1 VSNGTPAALALY
13 RLATRAAT
21 PFANQLLQHRL
32 KRGKEHAV
40 RLPERRGV
48 SEVPRPTGGLVW
60 VHGASVG
67 ELLAALP
74 LVEHINKYGLPL
86 LVTSGT
92 VTSAAIARQRLPAGV
107 IHQFVPLDTPDFVAR
122 FLDHW
127 QPQLALFVESDLWPN
142 LITACGARKI
152 PLVLINGR
160 LSERSYAR
168 WKKLMPSLI
177 GALLANFDLCL
188 VRSAEDAKRFGELG
202 ARQVTIVGNLKLDVP
217 PLPVDETKRGQ
228 LAAALAGR
236 PLVAAASTHP
246 GEEEQV
252 LQAHQA
258 LRASYPELL
267 TLIAPRHPE
276 RGSAIAQLISAAGLT
291 VCQRSAGK
299 LPDQTTDIYVC
310 DTLGELGVIFSLAPI
325 VFMGGSLIP
334 HGGQNP
340 IEAIKLGAA
349 VFHGPFVSNFS
360 ELYAALDGAH
370 GAELVGDADRLAQVT
385 STWLK
390 DENVRRNVLAAG
402 QKTVDA
408 LGGALAR
415 TLAALEPYLSKL
427 RRETHA

>member
-1 VSNGTPAALALY
+1 VSDGTPAALALY

-40 RLPERRGV
+40 RLPERRGM
-48 SEVPRPTGGLVW
+48 SEVPRPSGGLVW

-74 LVEHINKYGLPL
+74 LVEQINKYGLPL

-107 IHQFVPLDTPDFVAR
+107 IHQFIPLDTPDFVAR

-142 LITACGARKI
+142 LITACGKREI

-188 VRSAEDAKRFGELG
+188 VRSPEDAKRYGELG
-202 ARQVTIVGNLKLDVP
+202 ARRVTTVGNLKLDVP
-217 PLPVDETKRGQ
+217 PLPVDAIKRGE
-228 LAAALAGR
+228 LAQAFAGR
-236 PLVAAASTHP
+236 PLFVAASTHP
-246 GEEEQV
+246 GEDEQV
-252 LQAHQA
+252 LQAHQK
-258 LRASYPELL
+258 LRASCPELL
-267 TLIAPRHPE
+267 TLIVPRHPE
-276 RGSAIAQLISAAGLT
+276 RGGAIAQLTEAAGLT
-291 VCQRSAGK
+291 VCQRSTGR
-299 LPDQTTDIYVC
+299 LPDTTTDIYIC
-310 DTLGELGVIFSLAPI
+310 DTLGELGIIFSLAPV
-325 VFMGGSLIP
+325 VFMGGSFIP

-349 VFHGPFVSNFS
+349 VLHGPFVSNFA
-360 ELYAALDGAH
+360 ETYAALDAAQ
-370 GAELVGDADRLAQVT
+370 GAELVADADRLAQVAGN
-385 STWLK
+385 WLS
-390 DENVRRNVLAAG
+390 DEDARRRVLAAG

-415 TLAALEPYLSKL
+415 TLSALEPYLSNL
-427 RRETHA
+427 RPNAHA

>member
-1 VSNGTPAALALY
+1 VSDGTPAALALY

-40 RLPERRGV
+40 RLPERRGE
-48 SEVPRPTGGLVW
+48 SEVPRPSGGLVW

-107 IHQFVPLDTPDFVAR
+107 IHQFIPLDTPDFVAR

-168 WKKLMPSLI
+168 WKKLVPSLI

-188 VRSAEDAKRFGELG
+188 VRSPEDAKRYGELG
-202 ARQVTIVGNLKLDVP
+202 ARQVTTVGNLKLDVP

-228 LAAALAGR
+228 LAQALAGR
-236 PLVAAASTHP
+236 PLFVAASTHP
-246 GEEEQV
+246 GEDERV
-252 LQAHQA
+252 LQAHRV
-258 LRASYPELL
+258 LRATYPELL
-267 TLIAPRHPE
+267 TLIVPRHPD
-276 RGSAIAQLISAAGLT
+276 RGGAIAQLASTAGLT

-299 LPDQTTDIYVC
+299 LPEATTNIYVC
-310 DTLGELGVIFSLAPI
+310 DTLGELGVIYSLAPI
-325 VFMGGSLIP
+325 VFMGGSFIP

-349 VFHGPFVSNFS
+349 VLHGPHVSNFA
-360 ELYAALDGAH
+360 ETYAALDATH
-370 GAELVGDADRLAQVT
+370 GAELVADADQLAQVARN
-385 STWLK
+385 WLN
-390 DENVRRNVLAAG
+390 DEGARQRILAAG
-402 QKTVDA
+402 QTTVDA

-415 TLAALEPYLSKL
+415 TLSALEPYLANL
-427 RRETHA
+427 RREAHA

>member
-1 VSNGTPAALALY
+1 VSDGTPAALALY

-32 KRGKEHAV
+32 KRGKEHAM
-40 RLPERRGV
+40 RLPERRGE
-48 SEVPRPTGGLVW
+48 SEVSRPTGGLVW

-107 IHQFVPLDTPDFVAR
+107 IHQFIPLDTPDFVAR

-142 LITACGARKI
+142 LISACGQRKI

-177 GALLANFDLCL
+177 GALLTNFDLCL
-188 VRSAEDAKRFGELG
+188 VRSPEDAKRYTELG
-202 ARQVTIVGNLKLDVP
+202 ARRVTVVGNLKLDVP
-217 PLPVDETKRGQ
+217 PLPIDETMREE
-228 LAAALAGR
+228 LAQALAGR
-236 PLVAAASTHP
+236 PLLAAASTHP
-246 GEEEQV
+246 GEDEQV
-252 LQAHQA
+252 LQAHRL
-258 LRASYPELL
+258 LRATCPELL
-267 TLIAPRHPE
+267 TLIVPRHPE
-276 RGSAIAQLISAAGLT
+276 RGGAIAQLASTAGLT
-291 VCQRSAGK
+291 VCRRSVGK
-299 LPDQTTDIYVC
+299 LPDATTDIYVC
-310 DTLGELGVIFSLAPI
+310 DTLGELGVIYSLSPI
-325 VFMGGSLIP
+325 VFMGGSFIP

-349 VFHGPFVSNFS
+349 VLHGPFVSNFA
-360 ELYAALDGAH
+360 EVYAPLDAAQ
-370 GAELVGDADRLAQVT
+370 GAELVGDPDHLAQVAGN
-385 STWLK
+385 WLQ
-390 DENVRRNVLAAG
+390 DEDRRQRILAAG

-415 TLAALEPYLSKL
+415 TLSALQPYLSNL
-427 RRETHA
+427 RRNAHA

>member
-1 VSNGTPAALALY
+1 MSDGTPAALALY

-40 RLPERRGV
+40 RLPERRGE
-48 SEVPRPTGGLVW
+48 SEVARPTGGLVW

-74 LVEHINKYGLPL
+74 LVEQINTYGLPL

-107 IHQFVPLDTPDFVAR
+107 IHQFIPLDTPDFVTR

-142 LITACGARKI
+142 LITACGQRKI

-177 GALLANFDLCL
+177 AALLANFDLCL
-188 VRSAEDAKRFGELG
+188 VRSSEDAKRYVDLG
-202 ARQVTIVGNLKLDVP
+202 ARRVTTVGNLKLDVP
-217 PLPVDETKRGQ
+217 PLPVDESKRGQ
-228 LAAALAGR
+228 LAQALAGR
-236 PLVAAASTHP
+236 PVLAAASTHP
-246 GEEEQV
+246 GEDEQI
-252 LQAHQA
+252 LQAHRA
-258 LRASYPELL
+258 LRARYAQLL
-267 TLIAPRHPE
+267 TLIVPRHPE
-276 RGSAIAQLISAAGLT
+276 RGAAIAQLISTAGLSA
-291 VCQRSAGK
+291 CQRSTGQ
-299 LPDQTTDIYVC
+299 LPGTATDIYVC
-310 DTLGELGVIFSLAPI
+310 DTLGELGVIYSLAPI
-325 VFMGGSLIP
+325 VFMGGSFIP

-349 VFHGPFVSNFS
+349 VLHGPFVSNFA
-360 ELYAALDGAH
+360 ETYGALDAAR
-370 GAELVGDADRLAQVT
+370 GAELVTDADRLAQVAGH
-385 STWLK
+385 WLK
-390 DENVRRNVLAAG
+390 DERARQQILAAG

-415 TLAALEPYLSKL
+415 TLSALDPYLSNL
-427 RRETHA
+427 RRGAHA

>member
-1 VSNGTPAALALY
+1 MSDGTPAALALY

-21 PFANQLLQHRL
+21 PLANQLLQHRL

-40 RLPERRGV
+40 RLPERRGE
-48 SEVPRPTGGLVW
+48 SEVPRPLGGLVW

-107 IHQFVPLDTPDFVAR
+107 IHQFIPLDTPDFVAR

-142 LITACGARKI
+142 LITACGARKV

-188 VRSAEDAKRFGELG
+188 VRSPEDAKRYGELG
-202 ARQVTIVGNLKLDVP
+202 AHRVTIVGNLKLDVP
-217 PLPVDETKRGQ
+217 PLPVDESKRGQ
-228 LAAALAGR
+228 LAQALAGR
-236 PLVAAASTHP
+236 PLLVAASTHP

-252 LQAHQA
+252 LRAHQV
-258 LRASYPELL
+258 LRASYPQLL
-267 TLIAPRHPE
+267 TLIVPRHPE
-276 RGSAIAQLISAAGLT
+276 RGGAITQLVSAAGLT
-291 VCQRSAGK
+291 VYQRSAGK
-299 LPDQTTDIYVC
+299 LPEQATDIYVC
-310 DTLGELGVIFSLAPI
+310 DTLGELGIIYSLAPI
-325 VFMGGSLIP
+325 VFMGGSFIP

-340 IEAIKLGAA
+340 IEAIKLGSA
-349 VFHGPFVSNFS
+349 VLHGPFVSNFA
-360 ELYAALDGAH
+360 ELYAALDAAQ
-370 GAELVGDADRLAQVT
+370 GAELVGDADDLAKVAGN
-385 STWLK
+385 WLE
-390 DENVRRNVLAAG
+390 DENARRRVLAAG
-402 QKTVDA
+402 QRTVDA

-415 TLAALEPYLSKL
+415 TLAALEPYLANL
-427 RRETHA
+427 RREAHA

>member
-1 VSNGTPAALALY
+1 VSDGTPTSLALY

-40 RLPERRGV
+40 RLPERRGE
-48 SEVPRPTGGLVW
+48 SQMPRPAGALVW

-67 ELLAALP
+67 ELLAVLP
-74 LVEHINKYGLPL
+74 LVEQINASGLQL

-92 VTSAAIARQRLPAGV
+92 VTSAAIARQRLPVGV
-107 IHQFVPLDTPDFVAR
+107 IHQFIPLDTPEFVAR

-142 LITACGARKI
+142 LITACGQRNV
-152 PLVLINGR
+152 PLILINGR
-160 LSERSYAR
+160 LSERSYTR

-177 GALLANFDLCL
+177 AALLANFDLCL
-188 VRSAEDAKRFGELG
+188 VRSREDAQRYGELG
-202 ARQVTIVGNLKLDVP
+202 ARRVTTVGNLKLDVP
-217 PLPVDETKRGQ
+217 PLPVDETKRAE
-228 LAAALAGR
+228 LAATLAGR
-236 PLVAAASTHP
+236 PLLAAASTHP
-246 GEEEQV
+246 GEEDKV
-252 LQAHQA
+252 LQAHQL
-258 LRASYPELL
+258 LRARFPQLL
-267 TLIAPRHPE
+267 TLIAPRHPD
-276 RGSAIAQLISAAGLT
+276 RGNDIAQLAATAGLT
-291 VCQRSAGK
+291 ACQRSAGK
-299 LPDQTTDIYVC
+299 LPDPTTDVYVC
-310 DTLGELGVIFSLAPI
+310 DTLGELGIIFSLAPI
-325 VFMGGSLIP
+325 VFMGGSFIP

-349 VFHGPFVSNFS
+349 VLHGPFVSNFS
-360 ELYAALDGAH
+360 EVYAALDDAKGAD
-370 GAELVGDADRLAQVT
+370 LIDDPDQLAART

-390 DENVRRNVLAAG
+390 DADARQRVAAAG

>member
-1 VSNGTPAALALY
+1 VSDGTPAALALY

-40 RLPERRGV
+40 RLPERRGE

-74 LVEHINKYGLPL
+74 LVEHINKCGLPL

-107 IHQFVPLDTPDFVAR
+107 IHQFIPLDTPDFVAR
-122 FLDHW
+122 FLNHW

-142 LITACGARKI
+142 LITACGARNI
-152 PLVLINGR
+152 PLVLVNGR

-168 WKKLMPSLI
+168 WKKLVPSLI
-177 GALLANFDLCL
+177 SALLANFELCL
-188 VRSAEDAKRFGELG
+188 VRSPEDARRYGELG
-202 ARQVTIVGNLKLDVP
+202 ARRVTIVGNLKLDVP
-217 PLPVDETKRGQ
+217 PLPIDETTRGQ
-228 LAAALAGR
+228 LAQALAGR
-236 PLVAAASTHP
+236 PLLAAASTHP

-252 LQAHQA
+252 LQAHQV

-267 TLIAPRHPE
+267 TLIVPRHPE
-276 RGSAIAQLISAAGLT
+276 RGSTIAQLISGAGLT
-291 VCQRSAGK
+291 ACQRSAGK

-310 DTLGELGVIFSLAPI
+310 DTLGELGVVYSLAPI
-325 VFMGGSLIP
+325 VFMGGSFIP

-349 VFHGPFVSNFS
+349 VTHGPFVSNFS
-360 ELYAALDGAH
+360 ELYTALDGAH
-370 GAELVGDADRLAQVT
+370 GAELVGDADRLAQVAG
-385 STWLK
+385 TWLK
-390 DENVRRNVLAAG
+390 DEDARRHVLAAG

-415 TLAALEPYLSKL
+415 TVAALEPYLLNL
-427 RRETHA
+427 RGEAHA

>member
-1 VSNGTPAALALY
+1 VSDGTPAALALY

-40 RLPERRGV
+40 RLPERRGE
-48 SEVPRPTGGLVW
+48 SEVPRPNGGLVW

-74 LVEHINKYGLPL
+74 LVEHINEYGLPL

-107 IHQFVPLDTPDFVAR
+107 IHQFIPLDTPDFVTR
-122 FLDHW
+122 FLGHW

-142 LITACGARKI
+142 LITACGERKI

-188 VRSAEDAKRFGELG
+188 VRSSEDAKRYGELG
-202 ARQVTIVGNLKLDVP
+202 ARRVTTVGNLKLDVP

-228 LAAALAGR
+228 LAQVLAGR
-236 PLVAAASTHP
+236 PVLAAASTHP

-252 LQAHQA
+252 LQAHRV
-258 LRASYPELL
+258 LRATYPQLL
-267 TLIAPRHPE
+267 TVIVPRHPE
-276 RGSAIAQLISAAGLT
+276 RGSAIAQLASAAGFR
-291 VCQRSAGK
+291 VCQRSVGA
-299 LPDQTTDIYVC
+299 LPDQSTDTYIC
-310 DTLGELGVIFSLAPI
+310 DTLGELGVIYSLAPI
-325 VFMGGSLIP
+325 VFVGGSFIP

-349 VFHGPFVSNFS
+349 VLHGPFVSNFA
-360 ELYAALDGAH
+360 ETYGALDAAQ
-370 GAELVGDADRLAQVT
+370 GAELVADADRLAQVAGH
-385 STWLK
+385 WLK
-390 DENVRRNVLAAG
+390 DEDARQRILAAG

-415 TLAALEPYLSKL
+415 TLSALEPYLANL
-427 RRETHA
+427 RRNAHA

>member
-1 VSNGTPAALALY
+1 VSDGTPTALALY

-40 RLPERRGV
+40 RLPERRGE
-48 SEVPRPTGGLVW
+48 SEVARPTGGLVW

-74 LVEHINKYGLPL
+74 LVENINKYGLPL

-107 IHQFVPLDTPDFVAR
+107 IHQFIPLDTPDFVTR

-142 LITACGARKI
+142 LITACGQRKV

-177 GALLANFDLCL
+177 SALLANFDLCV
-188 VRSAEDAKRFGELG
+188 VRSPEDAKRYAELG

-228 LAAALAGR
+228 LAQALAGR
-236 PLVAAASTHP
+236 PVLAAASTHP

-252 LQAHQA
+252 LQAHRV
-258 LRASYPELL
+258 LRATHPQLL
-267 TLIAPRHPE
+267 TLIVPRHPE
-276 RGSAIAQLISAAGLT
+276 RGGAIVQLASAAGFR
-291 VCQRSAGK
+291 VCQRSVGA
-299 LPDQTTDIYVC
+299 LPDQLTDIYVC
-310 DTLGELGVIFSLAPI
+310 DTLGELGIIYSLAPI
-325 VFMGGSLIP
+325 VFMGGSFIP

-349 VFHGPFVSNFS
+349 VLHGPFVSNFT
-360 ELYAALDGAH
+360 EVYAPLDSAK
-370 GAELVGDADRLAQVT
+370 GAELVADADCLAQVAGN
-385 STWLK
+385 WLK
-390 DENVRRNVLAAG
+390 DEDQRQHILSAG

-415 TLAALEPYLSKL
+415 TLSALEPYLSNL
-427 RRETHA
+427 RRNAHA

>member
-1 VSNGTPAALALY
+1 MTQGTPATLALY

-21 PFANQLLQHRL
+21 PFANQLLEHRL
-32 KRGKEHAV
+32 KRGKEHPV
-40 RLPERRGV
+40 RLPERRGE

-107 IHQFVPLDTPDFVAR
+107 IHQFIPLDTPEFVAR

-142 LITACGARKI
+142 LITACGQRKI

-160 LSERSYAR
+160 LSERSFAR

-188 VRSAEDAKRFGELG
+188 VRSPEDAKRYGELG
-202 ARQVTIVGNLKLDVP
+202 ARRVTTVGNLKLDVP

-228 LAAALAGR
+228 LTQALAGR
-236 PLVAAASTHP
+236 PLLVAASTHP
-246 GEEEQV
+246 GEDEQV
-252 LQAHQA
+252 LQAHQK
-258 LRASYPELL
+258 LRASHPGIL

-276 RGSAIAQLISAAGLT
+276 RGSAIVQLASAAGFK
-291 VCQRSAGK
+291 VCQRSVGA
-299 LPDQTTDIYVC
+299 LPDQSTDIYVC
-310 DTLGELGVIFSLAPI
+310 DTLGELGVIYSLAPI
-325 VFMGGSLIP
+325 VFVGGSFIP

-340 IEAIKLGAA
+340 IEAIKLGSA
-349 VFHGPFVSNFS
+349 VLHGPFVSNFA
-360 ELYAALDGAH
+360 ETYGALDAAQ
-370 GAELVGDADRLAQVT
+370 GAELVADADRLAQVAGN
-385 STWLK
+385 WLK
-390 DENVRRNVLAAG
+390 DEGARQHILTAG

-415 TLAALEPYLSKL
+415 TLSALEPYLSNL
-427 RRETHA
+427 RRNAHA